1 MAEPAP
7 PKVSFTKCFL
17 SQQSLLNYHFINR
30 SSQWINCNCKIHR
43 KKRCVWATWQEQH
56 CIKLL
61 TTRTAYYVCC
71 TGGGSGRGGVAVP
84 ATRLQPGPPAAGDD
98 LAGGGHRLLVPA
110 QPQLEPLD
118 RRQHWRRLVPCRL
131 KWQLTKVLNSFFRC
145 CQSGSGTF
153 SWIRNYLFRFQIR
166 LKLKSR
172 YCESESKDP
181 DPKFSPIQIRIL
193 FLPNIFQRNKFLH
206 IFRRY
211 KKKLSG
217 KISAKLNKHFVN
229 FYKGLSA

>member
-1 MAEPAP
+1 METALKIGYFNFNLVRYGEIQGRIWVCQKMAEPAP
-7 PKVSFTKCFL
+7 PKESFTKCFL

-43 KKRCVWATWQEQH
+43 KKLCVWATWQGQH

-118 RRQHWRRLVPCRL
+118 RRQHWRRLVHAVWNDN
-131 KWQLTKVLNSFFRC
+131 WQRYWIVFFGVVNPDPGLFH
-145 CQSGSGTF
+145 GSGIICF
-153 SWIRNYLFRFQIR
+153 VFR
-166 LKLKSR
+166 
-172 YCESESKDP
+172 
-181 DPKFSPIQIRIL
+181 
-193 FLPNIFQRNKFLH
+193 
-206 IFRRY
+206 
-211 KKKLSG
+211 SG
-217 KISAKLNKHFVN
+217 WN
-229 FYKGLSA
+229 